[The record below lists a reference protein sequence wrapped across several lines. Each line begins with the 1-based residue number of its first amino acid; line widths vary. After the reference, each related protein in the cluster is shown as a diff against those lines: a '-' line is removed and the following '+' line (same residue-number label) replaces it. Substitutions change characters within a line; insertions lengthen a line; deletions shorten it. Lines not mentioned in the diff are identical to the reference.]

1 MAREAQ
7 RIGRYELVT
16 ALAAGG
22 MGKIWLGRLR
32 GLGGFERHVVVKTLE
47 LGADEA
53 QAKAMFLDEA
63 RVLGLLHHQHIA
75 PVFEVGEDHG
85 QLYLV
90 IDYVH
95 GRTAHEAWER
105 TRQLGAALP
114 IDFTLTVVAA
124 AASGLHY
131 AHTRTDGNG
140 SPLLIVHRDVSPSNL
155 MIGFDGAVKLID
167 FGIAKALNRTAIT
180 QSGFVKGKLGYM
192 APEQVRRG
200 DIDART
206 DVFALGIV
214 LYELTTMQR
223 CFRDESDR
231 VTLERIKSGTYVK
244 PSELV
249 AEYPRE
255 LERVIAR
262 ALRLD
267 PMERYQSAEEMR
279 RAIDTLGHRYDLVLG
294 DGAVTQVMHYLFDER
309 SEPWQRAGSRASDLD
324 LPYVPEPPDDSTT
337 PMPSLV
343 TPGKKFR
350 SATELVYQLENEL
363 AGGPRVDV
371 DSALGPDLPAFRP
384 RMPTPTPFP
393 TAPEEEADPWDP
405 VSRRQSIQRL
415 FTESSLADPTA
426 TPMRPIDTPVLK
438 VRTPDEA
445 PRRGTHRGVGVS
457 DTTDGIEILPPA
469 AVPQPQPRRG
479 GSGKRI
485 LIIAITSIVSGAL
498 AILIYSLAT
507 RDGDDAPAIDAG
519 TVVHAPPPID
529 AVALAIDATAIDASE
544 IDAASGSGSDSTAPD
559 AGPTAVDA
567 SPSVDAATQIKIVI
581 RSTPEGATVELDGKK
596 LGKTPFDGMVD
607 PAAGTHVLK
616 VRHPGYNT
624 IRKDIE
630 LGVDFERDF
639 TLVKLTRKGSA
650 SGAGSPGGID
660 IPE

>member
-32 GLGGFERHVVVKTLE
+32 GLGGFERHVVIKTLE
-47 LGADEA
+47 LGQDEA

-155 MIGFDGAVKLID
+155 MVGFDGAVKLID

-180 QSGFVKGKLGYM
+180 QTGFVKGKLGYM

-214 LYELTTMQR
+214 LYEMTTMQR
-223 CFRDESDR
+223 CFRDDSDR
-231 VTLERIKSGTYVK
+231 VTLERIKSGSYVK

-249 AEYPRE
+249 AEYPKE
-255 LERVIAR
+255 LERVVAR

-267 PMERYQSAEEMR
+267 PTERFQSCEEMR

-294 DGAVTQVMHYLFDER
+294 DGAITQVMHYLFDER
-309 SEPWQRAGSRASDLD
+309 REPWQRAESRASDLD
-324 LPYVPEPPDDSTT
+324 LPYASPEPPDDNTA
-337 PMPSLV
+337 PV
-343 TPGKKFR
+343 AAVAPGKKFR

-363 AGGPRVDV
+363 QGGPPADV
-371 DSALGPDLPAFRP
+371 DAALGPDLPAFRP
-384 RMPTPTPFP
+384 RYPTPTPVP
-393 TAPEEEADPWDP
+393 AHDEDADPWDP

-426 TPMRPIDTPVLK
+426 TPMLPIDVPV
-438 VRTPDEA
+438 VRPPDEA
-445 PRRGTHRGVGVS
+445 PRRGTHRGIGMG
-457 DTTDGIEILPPA
+457 DTDGIEILPPA
-469 AVPQPQPRRG
+469 AAPQPQPQARPA

-485 LIIAITSIVSGAL
+485 AIVAITSIVSGAL
-498 AILIYSLAT
+498 AILIYSLAM
-507 RDGDDAPAIDAG
+507 RGSDDTPAIDAG

-529 AVALAIDATAIDASE
+529 TALAVDAAAAIDAAVAIDAE
-544 IDAASGSGSDSTAPD
+544 ASGSGSDQPD
-559 AGPTAVDA
+559 AGTAIDAAPT
-567 SPSVDAATQIKIVI
+567 VDAAAQIRIVI
-581 RSTPEGATVELDGKK
+581 KSTPEGATVELDGKK
-596 LGKTPFDGMVD
+596 LGRTPFDGKVD
-607 PAAGTHVLK
+607 PATGSHVLK

-630 LGVDFERDF
+630 LGADFERDF
-639 TLVKLTRKGSA
+639 TLVKLRPDKKD
-650 SGAGSPGGID
+650 GAGSPGGID
-660 IPE
+660 IPD